1 MISKHIGTLCLNNN
15 ALPLLYP
22 TPSVDSNHLHFWY
35 ILEFSA
41 ITDWMNLIYFT
52 KIVKQVPQL
61 ILISLVGTDRSARRS
76 LIWEEAGGLGEN
88 PAGDHYTLPQTSIAY
103 HGDHTYVTALKCECT
118 VHYATWTPKPST
130 VLYVIWV
137 LPYYFKQDG
146 VYWSCKICQ
155 QSTGFLS
162 EENVNHEGTIQFIL
176 MIACFFLNLNFT

>member
-1 MISKHIGTLCLNNN
+1 
-15 ALPLLYP
+15 
-22 TPSVDSNHLHFWY
+22 
-35 ILEFSA
+35 
-41 ITDWMNLIYFT
+41 MNLIYFT

-130 VLYVIWV
+130 VFFMLSGYYHIISNKMVFIDLVKYVSSP
-137 LPYYFKQDG
+137 LDFYQK
-146 VYWSCKICQ
+146 K
-155 QSTGFLS
+155 
-162 EENVNHEGTIQFIL
+162 
-176 MIACFFLNLNFT
+176 M